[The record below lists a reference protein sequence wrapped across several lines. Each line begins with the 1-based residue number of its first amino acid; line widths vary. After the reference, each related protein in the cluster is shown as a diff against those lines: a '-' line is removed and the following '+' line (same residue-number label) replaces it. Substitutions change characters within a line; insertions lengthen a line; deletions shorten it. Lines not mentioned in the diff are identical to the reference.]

1 MNTNEPP
8 DVVFIVPYR
17 NRPQH
22 KYFFLNYMTH
32 HILPPNTSKKYEIY
46 MSHQHDKRAFNRG
59 AMKNIGFLAVKN
71 KYPEHYKSITFV
83 FNDVDTLPFASI
95 FNYQTTQGIVK
106 HFYGFEYALGGIVA
120 ITGADFE
127 AVNGFPNY
135 WGWGMEDRVLQ
146 ERCLERQ
153 LRIDRNQFFP
163 IGSPEILQL
172 FDGVERLINP
182 ADMERSKYDA
192 STTNGLTSI
201 SLLKYKIADGDA
213 SANKNDMKY
222 VVQSTTPPTLTTPP
236 ISTSNINTFVYFI
249 NTSFFLTG
257 SNFETNKSQLLHY
270 DLRPG
275 ASRMAQTYKVEQS
288 QMVETTDTWKNIP
301 MYPTHQQKRAME
313 KQHGKER
320 AKQITAQQY
329 YQSNKR
335 GRPK

>member
-1 MNTNEPP
+1 
-8 DVVFIVPYR
+8 
-17 NRPQH
+17 
-22 KYFFLNYMTH
+22 
-32 HILPPNTSKKYEIY
+32 

-127 AVNGFPNY
+127 AVNGYPNY

-153 LRIDRNQFFP
+153 LRIDRQQFFP

-192 STTNGLTSI
+192 STTNGLASI
-201 SLLKYKIADGDA
+201 SLLKYKIEDGDA

-222 VVQSTTPPTLTTPP
+222 VVQSTTPPTLTTSP
-236 ISTSNINTFVYFI
+236 ISASNINTFVYFI